1 MIRKRSGIFFILIIC
16 FLSLFISCKTKF
28 DLRGEKDSVEQIV
41 EDIKSKKI
49 VFLGNEHANGWISLF
64 IKENLLKFYEAGVR
78 YVFLEGDNNHYISKA
93 EDFCF
98 CLYPV
103 WGEFGFRFE
112 ETLIGDE
119 IIKINEQHKEDPITV
134 IFSEQGLVIT
144 EEEWEDDTL
153 MNNIRDR
160 FIQRRIIEIMD
171 STDSKALVFYGNA
184 HGLKKSEIWNPS
196 SKDPYWIRL
205 GYYLDRHYGNSFS
218 TYYFYPYDTDRN
230 KTVLY
235 EDRHINKLECK
246 SLSEKNIELLLKT
259 ENAER
264 DYDHYCLYKKWI
276 HAVPVYY
283 VPTNENLRFMIS
295 LFPEYKISE
304 EKKIDIWSEKSKQLF
319 ALYYLKYHLGSRFD
333 YDYTRSD
340 EQLQVAL
347 EKLKNEDL
355 NTLPYDLEQLEL
367 YSSLM
372 TEWISSY
379 VCDHSVA
386 ITFIDRDLDFYLEKM
401 SEAQK
406 QNPRDIWP
414 QYWTAYF
421 RTEKAIFSDKKAD
434 FQKAQDEWQK
444 LFENDL
450 FYASPIVKNAYRK
463 MSLCAAKSGNQSLS
477 KTYQTKADNVNPVLD
492 FDFEYY
498 QYFGW

>member
-28 DLRGEKDSVEQIV
+28 DLRGEKDAVEQIV

-49 VFLGNEHANGWISLF
+49 VFFGNNHDGAFQSLF
-64 IKENLLKFYEAGVR
+64 LKEHLDAFYEAGVR
-78 YVFLEGDNNHYISKA
+78 YIFLEGDNNNLSEL
-93 EDFCF
+93 EDYCF
-98 CLYPV
+98 NLFPA
-103 WGEFGFRFE
+103 WGGFGYRFE

-119 IIKINEQHKEDPITV
+119 IQKINELHNDDPIRVVFPEKGLTV
-134 IFSEQGLVIT
+134 T
-144 EEEWEDDTL
+144 REEWEDDAL
-153 MNNIRDR
+153 LNNIRDKY
-160 FIQRRIIEIMD
+160 IQQKIIETMD
-171 STDSKALVFYGNA
+171 NTDSKAIILYGDA
-184 HGLKKSEIWNPS
+184 HGLKKTEAWQDS
-196 SKDPYWIRL
+196 SWTRL
-205 GYYLDRHYGNSFS
+205 GYYLDKHYGRDFT
-218 TYYFYPYDTDRN
+218 TYYFYPYSSDER
-230 KTVLY
+230 KTVY
-235 EDRHINKLECK
+235 YTDEAENRLECK
-246 SLSEKNIELLLKT
+246 CLSEEITDLFVKT

-283 VPTNENLRFMIS
+283 VPTKENLKYMLS
-295 LFPEYKISE
+295 LFPDSKLSGD
-304 EKKIDIWSEKSKQLF
+304 KKIDIWSKKSGQLF

-355 NTLPYDLEQLEL
+355 NTLHYDLEQLEL
-367 YSSLM
+367 YSLLM

-421 RTEKAIFSDKKAD
+421 RTEKAISSDKKAD
-434 FQKAQDEWQK
+434 FQKAQNEWQK

-450 FYASPIVKNAYRK
+450 FYASPIIKTAYQK
-463 MSLCAAKSGNQSLS
+463 MSLCAAKSGNQSFA